1 MSTYLRN
8 KWVVSL
14 TAGLLLGLSF
24 PPVNLSFL
32 SIPAFILLFHLA
44 SLCDSNRQFAYVAYP
59 GLLLWNLITTYWLMM
74 ASVPAGIAA
83 MLANA
88 AVMTL
93 PLMLMRFF
101 QQKYPGFILLVV
113 LQASAWTTY
122 EFLHH
127 HWDLAWPWLAIGNA
141 WAKQVSLIQYIS
153 ITGHLGVTFWVT
165 ITAAMAFQAIKTN
178 NRSYALAATAVLLV
192 LPLASL
198 LYFAIDEP
206 LEVDTAAIPVTVI
219 QPNHDSYLE
228 YGGMSGNDEVIDS
241 LFSITVK
248 TKTPAT
254 KLIVWP
260 ENAIENAVLMNSRHL
275 SRIADSAKSWDTNFI
290 VGTGLY
296 TLYPDEVPE
305 LTRGLYGSTPY
316 NIFNATFFADAAGN
330 PSRYDKH
337 NLVPIVERVPFLPL
351 LTTIDVFSWVDWGGI
366 AGFGKGTEAIQLQ
379 TPDFITPGLICYDSV
394 YPSWIRNFVTE
405 GAGFLTIITNDGW
418 WGDSSGHRQHF
429 EYAKLRAIEFNR
441 WIVRSANNGTSGII
455 RPDGTV
461 EQKTDYWVRTGFN
474 SVIPVIKEQT
484 IYAKYGDWLAYQTL
498 GISIVFWL
506 IALLNPK
513 EITTWTK

>member
-1 MSTYLRN
+1 MNRYFQN

-14 TAGLLLGLSF
+14 TAGMLLGLSF

-32 SIPAFILLFHLA
+32 TIPAFILIFHLA
-44 SLCDSNRQFAYVAYP
+44 SLCDSNRQFAYVVYP
-59 GLLLWNLITTYWLMM
+59 GLVLWNVITTYWLTM

-83 MLANA
+83 ILANA

-93 PLMLMRFF
+93 PLMLMRYF
-101 QQKYPGFILLVV
+101 QQKYSGFILLVV

-127 HWDLAWPWLAIGNA
+127 NWDLAWPWLAIGNA
-141 WAKQVSLIQYIS
+141 WAKQISLIQYIS
-153 ITGHLGVTFWVT
+153 ITGHLGITFWVT
-165 ITAAMAFQAIKTN
+165 LTAAIAYQAIKTSN
-178 NRSYALAATAVLLV
+178 KNYAISATAILLA

-198 LYFAIDEP
+198 LFFALDKP
-206 LEVDTAAIPVTVI
+206 VYSDATLIPVTVI

-228 YGGMSGNDEVIDS
+228 YGGLSGNDEVIDS
-241 LFSITVK
+241 LFSITVR
-248 TKTPAT
+248 TKTPET

-275 SRIADSAKSWDTNFI
+275 QRIADSARVWNTNFI

-316 NIFNATFFADAAGN
+316 NIFNGTFFADASGVT
-330 PSRYDKH
+330 SRYDKH
-337 NLVPIVERVPFLPL
+337 NLVPIVERIPFLPL
-351 LTTIDVFSWVDWGGI
+351 LTTIDVFDWVDWGGI
-366 AGFGKGTEAIQLQ
+366 AGFGKGTEAVQLH
-379 TPDFITPGLICYDSV
+379 TPEFITPGLICYDSV
-394 YPSWIRNFVTE
+394 YPSWIRNFVND

-441 WIVRSANNGTSGII
+441 WVVRSANNGTSGII

-474 SVIPVIKEQT
+474 SVIPVITKNT
-484 IYAKYGDWLAYQTL
+484 FYAKYGDWLAYQAL

-506 IALLNPK
+506 IAYFDPK
-513 EITTWTK
+513 AITSVMK